1 MQKGMIYYMKTIY
14 DIEVAGLK
22 RSLRLYSVSDKMK
35 IAAFILFGDVE
46 LAVNSASELLKAAPD
61 FDILVTA
68 EAKSIPLIHEMA
80 KQAGRNDYII
90 ARKAPKV
97 YMDNLLDVTVHSIT
111 TQREQHLCIGDTEI
125 EKMNGKRCLIVDDV
139 ISTGESLEALEKLVE
154 EAGGKIVGRMAVLA
168 EGDAIERKDIT
179 VLGHLPLFDNEGNPI
194 C

>member
-1 MQKGMIYYMKTIY
+1 MIYYMKTIY

-46 LAVNSASELLKAAPD
+46 LAVNSASELLKAAPE

-154 EAGGKIVGRMAVLA
+154 KAGGKIVGRMAVLA